1 MIAQETVNKIHD
13 RVEIVDVV
21 QDFINLKRRGVNFL
35 GLCPFHNEK
44 TPSFTV
50 SPAKGIYKCFGC
62 GKAGN
67 AVNFVMEHEQ
77 LQYLEA
83 LRYLAKKYNIK
94 IEEQEQT
101 SEQIERKNTRESLL
115 IVTKYAQKYF
125 SDILHKNQEGIAIG
139 LSYFKERGFTKET
152 IDKFQLGYSTEERDK
167 FTQDAI
173 KKGYKLEYLTGA
185 GLTIDKNNYRF
196 DRFAGRVIFPIH
208 GISGNTIAFG
218 ARILKQDKKTAK
230 YLNSPESEIYHK
242 SNILYGI
249 YFAKR
254 DIIKQDKCY
263 MVEGYTDVISLY
275 QSGIENVVAS
285 SGTSLTVNQI
295 TLVKRFTENL
305 TILYDGDA
313 AGIKASFRG
322 IDLVLEQGMNIKV
335 VLFPDGEDP
344 DSYSKKLENNE
355 FKEFIKNNEKDFI
368 SFKTDLLFQEAKSD
382 PLKKANLVS
391 DIVKS
396 VAIIPDAIK
405 RSIYIKECS
414 DILNI
419 KEDALYAE
427 ANKLLL
433 KNREDVRKQEFSET
447 RKQTFESRTTALPGF
462 IDNVYSEVNEKELI
476 TILLHF
482 ADKELFIEEKEDIFE
497 SNITTVAQFIITEIL
512 NDELEFKNL
521 IYKDIFKDYKK
532 YFDEGTILESKFFI
546 NHQNEKIG
554 SLVATILSDK
564 YKESAI
570 WSAGGKKY
578 DKPED
583 TLKIDVPKAVN
594 SYKLKI
600 IQLAIKDYEQ
610 SLKNIDKEDVDA
622 AKNFLKQLMRMHE
635 TKSKL
640 AGELGSRTIL

>member
-1 MIAQETVNKIHD
+1 MIAQETVAKIHD
-13 RVEIVDVV
+13 TVEITDVI
-21 QDFINLKRRGVNFL
+21 QDFISLKRRGVNFL

-77 LQYLEA
+77 MQYPEA

-94 IEEQEQT
+94 IEEEEQT
-101 SEQIERKNTRESLL
+101 AEQVEKKNTRESLL
-115 IVTKYAQKYF
+115 IVTQYAQKYF
-125 SDILHKNQEGIAIG
+125 KSILHNNLEGKAIG

-152 IDKFQLGYSTEERDK
+152 IEKFQLGYSTEERDK
-167 FTQDAI
+167 FTQDAL
-173 KKGYKLEYLTGA
+173 KNGYKLEYLTGA

-218 ARILKQDKKTAK
+218 ARILKQEKKTAK

-249 YFAKR
+249 YYAKR

-263 MVEGYTDVISLY
+263 MVEGYTDVISLH
-275 QSGIENVVAS
+275 QAGIENVVAS

-322 IDLVLEQGMNIKV
+322 IDLVLEQGMNVKV

-344 DSYSKKLENNE
+344 DSYAKKLEQKE
-355 FKEFIKNNEKDFI
+355 LKEFIKNNEKDFI
-368 SFKTDLLFQEAKSD
+368 SFKTDLLLQEAKTD
-382 PLKKANLVS
+382 PVKKANLVS

-414 DILNI
+414 DILDI

-433 KNREDVRKQEFSET
+433 RNRENVRKKEFSET
-447 RKQTFESRTTALPGF
+447 KKQTFETRATALPSF
-462 IDNVYSEVNEKELI
+462 IDNVYSEINEKELI
-476 TILLHF
+476 TVLLHF
-482 ADKELFIEEKEDIFE
+482 ADKELFIEGDENVFE
-497 SNITTVAQFIITEIL
+497 QKITTVAEFIITEIL

-521 IYKDIFKDYKK
+521 IYKDIFEDYKK
-532 YFDEGTILESKFFI
+532 HFEEGSVLESKFFI
-546 NHQNEKIG
+546 NHQNGKIA
-554 SLVATILSDK
+554 SLTATILSEK

-570 WSAGGKKY
+570 WSTGGKKY
-578 DKPED
+578 AKPEE
-583 TLKIDVPKAVN
+583 TLKEDVPKVID

-600 IQLAIKDYEQ
+600 IQLAIKGYEQ
-610 SLKNIDKEDVDA
+610 SLKNIDKEDEDT
-622 AKNFLKQLMRMHE
+622 AKNLIEHLMRMHE
-635 TKSKL
+635 LKSKL
-640 AGELGSRTIL
+640 AARLGSRTIL